1 MKYENIVEATFL
13 SRPNRFI
20 AEVLVGNERAI
31 AHVKNTGRCRE
42 LLIPGVM
49 VYLEIS
55 DNPKRSTKYDLVAVK
70 KGKMLINV
78 DSMAPNKAVFE
89 FLKGGRLFENV
100 TKIRPE
106 TTYGDSRFDLYVETE
121 NDRIFIEV
129 KGVTLEENGVVMF
142 PDAPTERGVKHINEL
157 VAAKNDGYK
166 AYVLFVVQMAECK
179 YFTPNRATH
188 PEFADALCRA
198 RENGVE
204 ILAYNCRLTPDSMEL
219 CAPVEVKL

>member
-1 MKYENIVEATFL
+1 MRYKNVKEGVFL

-20 AEVLVGNERAI
+20 ALVEIDGKSEI
-31 AHVKNTGRCRE
+31 CHVKNTGRCKE
-42 LLIPGVM
+42 LLIPGVR
-49 VYLEIS
+49 VFLEES
-55 DNPKRSTKYDLVAVK
+55 DNPARSTKFDLIAVK

-106 TTYGDSRFDLYVETE
+106 TTYGDSRFDFYVETE

-142 PDAPTERGVKHINEL
+142 PDAPTERGVKHIKEL
-157 VAAKNDGYK
+157 VAAKNGGYK

-179 YFTPNRATH
+179 YFTPNRGTH
-188 PEFADALCRA
+188 PEFADALTWA
-198 RENGVE
+198 RDSGVE
-204 ILAYNCRLTPDSMEL
+204 ILAYNCIVGPDSMTL
-219 CAPVEVKL
+219 DKQVEIKL

>member
-1 MKYENIVEATFL
+1 MKYTRIVAGRFVC
-13 SRPNRFI
+13 RPNRFI
-20 AEVLVGNERAI
+20 AEVEVDGKPQI
-31 AHVKNTGRCRE
+31 CHVKNTGRCRE
-42 LLIPGVM
+42 LLLPGVT
-49 VYLEIS
+49 VFLEES
-55 DNPKRSTKYDLVAVK
+55 DNPKRSTKYDLVAVN

-106 TTYGDSRFDLYVETE
+106 TTYGDSRFDFYVETE

-166 AYVLFVVQMAECK
+166 AYVLFVVQMSECK

-198 RENGVE
+198 REKGVE

>member
-42 LLIPGVM
+42 LLIPGVT

-106 TTYGDSRFDLYVETE
+106 TTYGDSRFDFYVETE
-121 NDRIFIEV
+121 NDRIFVEV

-142 PDAPTERGVKHINEL
+142 PDAPTERGVKHIKEL
-157 VAAKNDGYK
+157 VAAKNGGYK

-179 YFTPNRATH
+179 YFTPNRVTH
-188 PEFADALCRA
+188 PEFADALTWA
-198 RENGVE
+198 RDSGVE
-204 ILAYNCRLTPDSMEL
+204 ILAYNCIVDPDSMTL
-219 CAPVEVKL
+219 DKQVEVKL